1 MSDYTPYIYLTFNQ
15 RKTTKMK
22 KKIIIIKNEKNN
34 HENGQVSTI
43 FGIFSSFVYI

>member
-22 KKIIIIKNEKNN
+22 KKIIIKNKKNN
-34 HENGQVSTI
+34 HENDQVSAI